1 MSKSSEL
8 RMMKYGLRIDAPVNF
23 HHRTGDSDEGGSM
36 LDFYAR
42 SESAEEIYFGNA
54 DELAREKFIKGFQVY
69 LKKVFSAQE
78 REFLKRLL
86 AGKESAYKIGR
97 SLGVEHFAF
106 LQSIQLK
113 AYKNVKP
120 LAKLAKMTGWSG
132 AESFTETIFKRLEQ
146 LNAGFSINEII
157 PQNRKIEKF
166 RKKKN
171 TIMRYWRSRNYE
183 HWKAYAY
190 AYMAKW
196 REENREHL
204 RELYRAYYAKNRE
217 KERERK
223 KKQRQKPEYLARER
237 ARQAR
242 YKAEHA
248 EEIRERDREYFAK
261 NREAINEKHRTFYDK
276 NKERINAKRN
286 APEKREK
293 RLAYLREYSKAHRE
307 QERTYRRARYAEVK
321 ERLQEQSR
329 RWRENNPERAK
340 EIQQAALK
348 RYRAKKKAEREEAKK
363 AVVAQVSV

>member
-54 DELAREKFIKGFQVY
+54 DELARERFVKGFQVY

-113 AYKNVKP
+113 AYKNIKP

-157 PQNRKIEKF
+157 PQNRKIEKL
-166 RKKKN
+166 RAKKN
-171 TIMRYWRSRNYE
+171 AIMRR
-183 HWKAYAY
+183 
-190 AYMAKW
+190 W
-196 REENREHL
+196 REKNHEHLRAAQRAYYKANRERRRAYLSQPCVKERRNAMQRAWREKNRERELAKRREYQASNREHL
-204 RELYRAYYAKNRE
+204 RAMGRAWRKANRE
-217 KERERK
+217 KVRKEEKDYYLKSREKIRAKQKAYYKANRERM
-223 KKQRQKPEYLARER
+223 R
-237 ARQAR
+237 AYMSQPCV
-242 YKAEHA
+242 
-248 EEIRERDREYFAK
+248 
-261 NREAINEKHRTFYDK
+261 
-276 NKERINAKRN
+276 KERRN
-286 APEKREK
+286 AMQR
-293 RLAYLREYSKAHRE
+293 A
-307 QERTYRRARYAEVK
+307 RRAR
-321 ERLQEQSR
+321 
-329 RWRENNPERAK
+329 
-340 EIQQAALK
+340 
-348 RYRAKKKAEREEAKK
+348 KKAEREEAKK
-363 AVVAQVSV
+363 AVLAQVGV